1 MRAHVDGTQA
11 HGFDSCHLVPT
22 PVTLCCLRIGA
33 VEAEDVFAGDHATVD
48 ENGLEA
54 LIAAMDHGI
63 DDLK

>member
-1 MRAHVDGTQA
+1 
-11 HGFDSCHLVPT
+11 
-22 PVTLCCLRIGA
+22 LRIGA